1 MTSGDTARAPAPEQ
15 SARVLVVD
23 DNEVNRDLI
32 KRQIARLGHA
42 CDVVEDGSRALEAL
56 RGGNYTLLLTD
67 LRMPVL
73 DGYELARAVRLD
85 ADFAGRNL
93 AIFAISADKE
103 SPARINED
111 FTGYLSKPIPRSRL
125 AEILA
130 TYVDGPPCAVRG
142 AEHARAESPQAPDCG
157 AVFEGAVLQRLLGD
171 DPAEIRY
178 MLGEFMTMADA
189 QVAALESAYDAGDPV
204 LAGEIAHK
212 LKSAAASVGC
222 YVFSQQCAQIERAAN
237 DADFERLVDY
247 REPCVN
253 AYRQLVTAIDTYLE
267 N

>member
-1 MTSGDTARAPAPEQ
+1 MTSGDTARAARTET

-32 KRQIARLGHA
+32 ERQVARLGYA

-67 LRMPVL
+67 LRMPGL
-73 DGYELARAVRLD
+73 DGYELARAIRLD
-85 ADFAGRNL
+85 PGFADRNL

-130 TYVDGPPCAVRG
+130 DYVDGPACAVEP
-142 AEHARAESPQAPDCG
+142 AENTPAENPQAPAG
-157 AVFEGAVLQRLLGD
+157 GVVFEGTVLQRLLGD
-171 DPAEIRY
+171 DPDEIRY

-189 QVAALESAYDAGDPV
+189 HVAALESAYDAGDPV

-222 YVFSQQCAQIERAAN
+222 HVFSQQCAHIERAAN
-237 DADFERLVDY
+237 DADFERLIDY

-253 AYRQLVTAIDTYLE
+253 AYRQLVTAIDAYLE